1 MNHPKQGI
9 VKYLFIPLIVTIINY
24 VQQKKKVVTKY
35 FKVVLVTYENQYDI
49 ANLNASKLLFWF

>member
-1 MNHPKQGI
+1 MNHPEQGI

-24 VQQKKKVVTKY
+24 VQQKKNVVTKY

>member
-1 MNHPKQGI
+1 MNHPEQGI